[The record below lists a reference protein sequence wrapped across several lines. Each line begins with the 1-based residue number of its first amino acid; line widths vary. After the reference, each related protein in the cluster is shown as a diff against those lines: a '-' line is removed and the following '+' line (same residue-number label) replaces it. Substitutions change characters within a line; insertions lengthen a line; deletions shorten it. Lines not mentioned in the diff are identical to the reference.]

1 MTDLVLLANVIA
13 INCCSKLHT
22 VSRYSTT
29 SPNLLPDD
37 QILDWSKLNQSADD
51 NFEFEVNSESSLF
64 ASNFSFFQSVF
75 KRLVFQGRQNVSLC
89 GNGLIQILRCENKLN
104 QCREEVLSKQCLAVA
119 FPANISRRIASLTPV
134 ERFSLR

>member
-29 SPNLLPDD
+29 SPNPLPDD

-51 NFEFEVNSESSLF
+51 NFEFEVNSESSL
-64 ASNFSFFQSVF
+64 
-75 KRLVFQGRQNVSLC
+75 
-89 GNGLIQILRCENKLN
+89 
-104 QCREEVLSKQCLAVA
+104 
-119 FPANISRRIASLTPV
+119 TW
-134 ERFSLR
+134 